1 MSQLTK
7 NVETTGTP
15 NITNNE
21 KNRYKKDS
29 SEKRL
34 GYLMVAPALI
44 IIILIAIYPI
54 IKTFWNSF
62 FDMQLQNPD
71 ATKFIGIKNYI
82 KMVADPVI
90 WQSLWNTFYF
100 TFFSV
105 IIELV
110 LGFVLALIMNSN
122 FRGKGIVRT
131 SILIPWAIPGIIVA
145 LMWQFMFND
154 KLGVI
159 NEILINLHIIKTP
172 IVWLGTKGYAMWAI
186 IIADVWKQLPFMAL
200 MLLAGLQIV
209 PEELYEAAEV
219 DGASYF
225 RKFWSITL
233 PYIKNVV
240 VVVLLFRIIGALRIF
255 DTIYGMTSG
264 GPGNSTVSII
274 MYAYKQ
280 LFNNLDI
287 GYGSAVAMLSF
298 VIIFILCLAYL
309 KLLGSRNEE

>member
-1 MSQLTK
+1 MDQSTE
-7 NVETTGTP
+7 NVKAVVTND
-15 NITNNE
+15 NISN
-21 KNRYKKDS
+21 KKIKYKKDS

-71 ATKFIGIKNYI
+71 ATRFVGLKNYI
-82 KMVADPVI
+82 KMSVDPVI

-110 LGFVLALIMNSN
+110 LGFVLALIMNTN
-122 FRGKGIVRT
+122 FKGKGIVRT

-159 NEILINLHIIKTP
+159 NELLINLHIIKTP
-172 IVWLGTKGYAMWAI
+172 IVWLGTRGYAMWSI

-209 PEELYEAAEV
+209 PTELYEAADV
-219 DGASYF
+219 DGAGYF
-225 RKFWSITL
+225 RKFWNITL

-240 VVVLLFRIIGALRIF
+240 IVVLLFRIIGSLRIF
-255 DTIYGMTSG
+255 DTIYGMTAG

-287 GYGSAVAMLSF
+287 GYGSAVAMLTF
-298 VIIFILCLAYL
+298 AIIFILCLVYL
-309 KLLGSRNEE
+309 KFLGSKSEE